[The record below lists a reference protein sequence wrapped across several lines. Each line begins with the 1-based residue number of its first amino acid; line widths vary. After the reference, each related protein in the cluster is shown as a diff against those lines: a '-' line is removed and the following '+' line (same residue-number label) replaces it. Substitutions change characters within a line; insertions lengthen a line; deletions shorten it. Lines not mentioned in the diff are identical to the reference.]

1 MPQKITMN
9 LHNSNYNNQYLASLR
24 QKQSVLAQPPKNA
37 SLNSSMV
44 ERIHTARP
52 GCGSCGRR

>member
-1 MPQKITMN
+1 MPQKINMS
-9 LHNSNYNNQYLASLR
+9 LHNNNYNTQYLISLK
-24 QKQSVLAQPPKNA
+24 QNQSVLAQPQKSS

-44 ERIHTARP
+44 GRIHTARP